1 MAKEHL
7 PLCSLID
14 HYLRPY
20 TVSSLYPFA
29 ATDSYLP
36 VYFFFFSFYRKWN
49 STPLQETGS
58 ASVTK
63 ETEKKL
69 LIALSQV
76 YTEIKLWMKEYES
89 DDSFDMEGN
98 SVGGGRIIPESHAA
112 NHHCLTNVIE
122 VLMDVVAME
131 NPYMNHLI
139 GNILVAVSD
148 FLVESESCWGE
159 YINLLYLCVEVPI
172 FNGLSSMGHT
182 MEVKNLSGDPSPS
195 SLLKLSLK
203 SASWSTAAVIMRV
216 LHNVLKQLN
225 RDLIDQFFNIF
236 LEATIYFISNMPWI
250 LLSEVYHVQGDS
262 NSDRLLQ
269 MQEEKPKSI
278 LIFQGYLLRLLCSLV
293 KSGWTDAAVIA
304 SAEHPF
310 IFEIKNLL
318 PRLLSSCLSN
328 GQHSDNI
335 LMIRLSNQIHWEHSI
350 VISWLDLIHT
360 YFQDVLSQPME
371 GQEFVLDKY
380 LEGSPFEVMTFDMG
394 KKWISSKHLQRLSI
408 FLFLK
413 CSSSLLS
420 MKEMTD
426 QHYACKNLKSC
437 SSYDMNPKCCS
448 RRKALLELH
457 EWLRELLPGDC
468 FIDHDMYSEKRM
480 DFVSSFLQLYM
491 QEDDIL
497 FEMLLQML
505 CLPFYSE
512 KFTNEVALSDDEVR
526 KFSLISHLFHP
537 IHFFHLFL
545 AGIHYDHQVLLDYL
559 ISKDTGASSAE
570 YLLRC
575 LRKVCDSW
583 NIFIEF
589 SWSGKCRSRK
599 RKKFSTDDHNSMGEI
614 ALVSSCVSGDILP
627 PDTKRKKA
635 YGCHNEDYVTQM
647 SLFECARNCLF
658 QLKASIE
665 SLHQKNLFPYNP
677 LVLLRRLTRFQEL
690 CGDDG
695 P

>member
-1 MAKEHL
+1 MAKEHSR
-7 PLCSLID
+7 LCSLID
-14 HYLRPY
+14 CYLRLY
-20 TVSSLYPFA
+20 T
-29 ATDSYLP
+29 
-36 VYFFFFSFYRKWN
+36 
-49 STPLQETGS
+49 ETGS

-63 ETEKKL
+63 ETEKEL

-89 DDSFDMEGN
+89 DDSFEMEGN
-98 SVGGGRIIPESHAA
+98 SVGGGPIIPESHAA

-122 VLMDVVAME
+122 VLMVVVAME

-236 LEATIYFISNMPWI
+236 LEATIYFISNMPWN

-328 GQHSDNI
+328 GLHSDNVAICQYLKHKMLI

-380 LEGSPFEVMTFDMG
+380 LEGSPFGVMTFDMG

-437 SSYDMNPKCCS
+437 SSFDMNPKCCS

-526 KFSLISHLFHP
+526 EFSLISHLFHP

-589 SWSGKCRSRK
+589 SWSGKCRSSK

-614 ALVSSCVSGDILP
+614 TLVSSCVSGDILP

-647 SLFECARNCLF
+647 SPFECARNCLF

-665 SLHQKNLFPYNP
+665 GLHQKNLFPYNP
-677 LVLLRRLTRFQEL
+677 LVLLRRLGSLDVLLQSWVKQFL
-690 CGDDG
+690 L
-695 P
+695 